1 MADPAADPI
10 DPAHHVHEE
19 LVRFVRAL
27 RRAGAAVPA
36 NAGTTAARALATVG
50 FDDRERVQV
59 ALRAALITEHGDE
72 ATFDDL
78 FPEFWRRLTA
88 GLDPTGPAERPENG
102 PDGGLAPLGADV
114 APGEFADTGE
124 RNDERDG
131 EDVTRSESGAVVGHG
146 AGEGGE
152 EVTTAR
158 YSPTGRT
165 KEISSFAILD
175 EENFDDA
182 FDALTRALAALAGR
196 RWTGGEETPDVRRA
210 LRASVGTGGT
220 VVDLPRRE
228 RGRTALRARVVVD
241 VSRSVLDVIERP
253 FLLRFLRRAHAA
265 WRDTRVFFFDED
277 LREVTDSFDTP
288 SSDAAL
294 SALERAETEWGG
306 GTHIGK
312 SLERL
317 RTEHPHA
324 VGRRSVL
331 VVISD
336 GLEMG
341 DVSALETALSELSE
355 RASAVLWLNPLAA
368 SPEYE
373 PSARGMAAALP
384 YLDGLFA
391 FAGPDDLADLAR
403 QLRRQGSHGSIGYEH
418 DARRTGRRTT
428 HTTTT

>member
-1 MADPAADPI
+1 MAGPTGSI
-10 DPAHHVHEE
+10 DPADHVRAE

-50 FDDRERVQV
+50 FDDRERAQV
-59 ALRAALITEHGDE
+59 ALRASLITEHEDE

-88 GLDPTGPAERPENG
+88 GLDPTGPAERPDDG
-102 PDGGLAPLGADV
+102 PDGGLAPLGAEA
-114 APGEFADTGE
+114 APGESADAGGG
-124 RNDERDG
+124 NDERDG
-131 EDVTRSESGAVVGHG
+131 DGGIRSESGAVVGRG
-146 AGEGGE
+146 AGEAGE

-165 KEISSFAILD
+165 EEISAFAIPD
-175 EENFDDA
+175 EEGFDSA
-182 FDALTRALAALAGR
+182 FDALTRALAELAGR
-196 RWTGGEETPDVRRA
+196 RWTGGADTPDVRRA

-228 RGRTALRARVVVD
+228 RVRTALRARVVVD
-241 VSRSVLDVIERP
+241 VSQSVLDVVERP

-277 LREVTDSFDTP
+277 LREVTDAFDAP

-294 SALERAETEWGG
+294 AALERAETEWGG
-306 GTHIGK
+306 GTHIGT

-324 VGRRSVL
+324 VDRRSVL
-331 VVISD
+331 IVISD

-341 DVSALETALSELSE
+341 DVSALETALAELS
-355 RASAVLWLNPLAA
+355 ATATALLWLNPLAA

-418 DARRTGRRTT
+418 DMRRTGRQTT

>member
-1 MADPAADPI
+1 MADTI
-10 DPAHHVHEE
+10 DPADHVREE
-19 LVRFVRAL
+19 LVRFVRSL
-27 RRAGAAVPA
+27 RRAGASVPA
-36 NAGTTAARALATVG
+36 NATTTAARALATVG
-50 FDDRERVQV
+50 FDDRERAQV
-59 ALRAALITEHGDE
+59 ALRASLITEHGDE

-88 GLDPTGPAERPENG
+88 GLDPTGPAERPDDT
-102 PDGGLAPLGADV
+102 PDGGLAPLGAEV
-114 APGEFADTGE
+114 APGERAESGDE
-124 RNDERDG
+124 SNDERDG
-131 EDVTRSESGAVVGHG
+131 EGGTRNGLGAVVGRG
-146 AGEGGE
+146 AGEASE

-158 YSPTGRT
+158 YSPTGHR
-165 KEISSFAILD
+165 EGISPFAIPD
-175 EENFDDA
+175 GEGFDDA
-182 FDALTRALAALAGR
+182 FDALTSALAELAGR
-196 RWTGGEETPDVRRA
+196 RWTGGADTPDVRRA

-220 VVDLPRRE
+220 VVDLPQRE
-228 RGRTALRARVVVD
+228 RARTGLRVRVVVD

-253 FLLRFLRRAHAA
+253 FLLRFLRRAHEA

-277 LREVTDSFDTP
+277 LREVTDSFDAP

-294 SALERAETEWGG
+294 AALERAETEWGG
-306 GTHIGK
+306 GTHIGE

-317 RTEHPHA
+317 RTDFPYS
-324 VGRRSVL
+324 VDRRSVL
-331 VVISD
+331 VVVSD

-341 DVSALETALSELSE
+341 DVSALETALAELSE

-373 PSARGMAAALP
+373 PSARGMAVALP

-418 DARRTGRRTT
+418 DTWRTGRRTT
-428 HTTTT
+428 YMTTT

>member
-1 MADPAADPI
+1 MDATD
-10 DPAHHVHEE
+10 HVRAE
-19 LVRFVRAL
+19 LVRFVRSL
-27 RRAGAAVPA
+27 RRAGAAIPA
-36 NAGTTAARALATVG
+36 NAGTTAARALATMG
-50 FDDRERVQV
+50 FDDRERAQV
-59 ALRAALITEHGDE
+59 ALRAALIIEHGDE

-78 FPEFWRRLTA
+78 FPEFWRRLAA
-88 GLDPTGPAERPENG
+88 GLAPTGPAERPEDG
-102 PDGGLAPLGADV
+102 PDGGLAPLGAEAV
-114 APGEFADTGE
+114 PGEDTDSDGG
-124 RNDERDG
+124 NNERDG
-131 EDVTRSESGAVVGHG
+131 DGGIRSDSGAVIGRG
-146 AGEGGE
+146 AAEAGE

-165 KEISSFAILD
+165 EEISAFAIPD
-175 EENFDDA
+175 EEGFDDA
-182 FDALTRALAALAGR
+182 FDALTRALAELAGR
-196 RWTGGEETPDVRRA
+196 RWTGGAGTPDVRRA

-228 RGRTALRARVVVD
+228 RARTALRARVVVD
-241 VSRSVLDVIERP
+241 VSRSVLDVVERP
-253 FLLRFLRRAHAA
+253 FLLRFLRHAHEA

-277 LREVTDSFDTP
+277 LREVTNSFDAP
-288 SSDAAL
+288 SSDGVLA
-294 SALERAETEWGG
+294 ALERAETEWGG
-306 GTHIGK
+306 GTHIGT
-312 SLERL
+312 SFERL
-317 RTEHPHA
+317 RTGHPHA
-324 VGRRSVL
+324 VDRRSVL

-341 DVSALETALSELSE
+341 DVSELETALAELS
-355 RASAVLWLNPLAA
+355 ATATALLWLNPLAA

-403 QLRRQGSHGSIGYEH
+403 QLRRQGSQGSIGYEH

>member
-1 MADPAADPI
+1 MDATD
-10 DPAHHVHEE
+10 HVRAE

-50 FDDRERVQV
+50 FDDRERAQV
-59 ALRAALITEHGDE
+59 ALRASLITEHGDE

-78 FPEFWRRLTA
+78 FPGFWRRLTA
-88 GLDPTGPAERPENG
+88 GLDPTGPVERPDDG
-102 PDGGLAPLGADV
+102 PDGGLAPLGAEA
-114 APGEFADTGE
+114 APGESGDAGD
-124 RNDERDG
+124 RSDEHDG
-131 EDVTRSESGAVVGHG
+131 EDVTRSESGAVVGRG
-146 AGEGGE
+146 TGEGGE

-165 KEISSFAILD
+165 EELSAFAIPD
-175 EENFDDA
+175 GEGFDDA
-182 FDALTRALAALAGR
+182 FDALTRALAELAGR
-196 RWTGGEETPDVRRA
+196 RWTGGADTPDVRRA
-210 LRASVGTGGT
+210 LRASVGTGGA

-228 RGRTALRARVVVD
+228 RARTALRARVVVD
-241 VSRSVLDVIERP
+241 VSRSVLDVVERP

-277 LREVTDSFDTP
+277 LREVTDSFDAP
-288 SSDAAL
+288 SSDTAL
-294 SALERAETEWGG
+294 AALERAETEWGG
-306 GTHIGK
+306 GTHIGR

-324 VGRRSVL
+324 VDRRSVL

-341 DVSALETALSELSE
+341 DVSALETALAELS
-355 RASAVLWLNPLAA
+355 ATATALLWLNPLAA

-373 PSARGMAAALP
+373 PNARGMAAALP

-391 FAGPDDLADLAR
+391 FAEPDDLADLAR

-418 DARRTGRRTT
+418 DTRRTGRRTT

>member
-1 MADPAADPI
+1 MDTTD
-10 DPAHHVHEE
+10 HVRGE

-50 FDDRERVQV
+50 FDDHERAQV
-59 ALRAALITEHGDE
+59 VLRAALITEHGDE
-72 ATFDDL
+72 ATFNDL
-78 FPEFWRRLTA
+78 FPEFWQRLTA
-88 GLDPTGPAERPENG
+88 GLDPTGPAERPDDG
-102 PDGGLAPLGADV
+102 PDGGLAPLGAEA
-114 APGEFADTGE
+114 APGESVDASDEKDG
-124 RNDERDG
+124 ERDG
-131 EDVTRSESGAVVGHG
+131 EDVTRSESGAVVGRG
-146 AGEGGE
+146 AGEAGE

-158 YSPTGRT
+158 YSPTGRAE
-165 KEISSFAILD
+165 EISAFAIPD
-175 EENFDDA
+175 RDDFDDA
-182 FDALTRALAALAGR
+182 FDALTRALAGLAGR
-196 RWTGGEETPDVRRA
+196 RWTAGADTPDVRRA
-210 LRASVGTGGT
+210 LRASVATGGT

-228 RGRTALRARVVVD
+228 RARTALRARVVVD
-241 VSRSVLDVIERP
+241 VSRSVLDVVERP

-277 LREVTDSFDTP
+277 LREVTDSFDAP

-294 SALERAETEWGG
+294 AALERAETEWGG
-306 GTHIGK
+306 GTHIGR

-324 VGRRSVL
+324 IDRRSVL

-341 DVSALETALSELSE
+341 DVSALETALAELS
-355 RASAVLWLNPLAA
+355 ATATALLWLNPLAA

-373 PSARGMAAALP
+373 PNARGMAAALP

-418 DARRTGRRTT
+418 DTRRTGRRTT